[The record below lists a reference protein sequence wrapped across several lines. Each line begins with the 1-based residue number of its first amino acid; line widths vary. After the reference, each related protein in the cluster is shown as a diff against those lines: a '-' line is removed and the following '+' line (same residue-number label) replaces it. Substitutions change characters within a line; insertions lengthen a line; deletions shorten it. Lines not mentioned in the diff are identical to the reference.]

1 MQQRDKG
8 WWRSGTS
15 SCWPHSLPWLHTL
28 WMCTL
33 PASQREEKLYKTA
46 SSRNTRISGNSVPEK
61 QCNSA
66 PRDVLV
72 VTKLLPAGELQ
83 PGPQSALAEK
93 RAASHAHTKG
103 SWCWCHLLVH
113 RWGSLIKRQEM
124 LLSFAFYSLQCHS
137 AYFKNRCHSKD
148 LYLMFCLSQ
157 REGAAEQ
164 RETLGMKREGGLSR
178 DECIWN

>member
-1 MQQRDKG
+1 MQHRDKG
-8 WWRSGTS
+8 GWRSGTG
-15 SCWPHSLPWLHTL
+15 SCWPRSLPWLHTV

-33 PASQREEKLYKTA
+33 QAPQREEKLRNAAPSRKT
-46 SSRNTRISGNSVPEK
+46 SIPGNSVPEK
-61 QCNSA
+61 QHTSA
-66 PRDVLV
+66 PRDMLV
-72 VTKLLPAGELQ
+72 VTKRLPAGEPQ
-83 PGPQSALAEK
+83 PELQSALADK

-124 LLSFAFYSLQCHS
+124 LLSFAFYSLQCHF

-148 LYLMFCLSQ
+148 LYLMLCLSQ

-164 RETLGMKREGGLSR
+164 WETLGMKREGVLSR